1 MLILEYDEPIIVND
15 KIIGTTTNQLSDTG
29 NLRTKVKLSKLPIIE
44 KISKTYTEQQVK
56 EFIIGNLISKIFNMF
71 DICEMFDNML
81 IRNERFNQGRF
92 ITQINKGQQYADI
105 FFTINASGENMDIL
119 EILNQMAPL
128 LNQDDNISKNI
139 LFYES
144 IQHLFKDYEQDR
156 IMNFSVQV
164 DNVKRC

>member
-1 MLILEYDEPIIVND
+1 MLILEYDEPIIVNA